1 MLCSVGH
8 YLCHFC
14 QFRHHYDLLCQLAAQ
29 IRRYTHKITL
39 VQWIVIQLLAAR
51 WNKPLLY
58 LPVQVYPAD
67 ATQWTKVD
75 YDNDGVVSDFSASGV
90 LVSIV
95 AAKNHDHARISGVTV
110 DACLPQPRNMRSASL
125 SACLIQCL
133 VQLCDR
139 PFFCLMPAVQKRR
152 ILGPW
157 LLKKKVVHTRLPS
170 VGFRSWFRFLA
181 VSMHVTWIINPA
193 LGCHYFPPGLQL
205 PAQPLRGL
213 LPILLLGEHRHD
225 RCEQFA

>member
-1 MLCSVGH
+1 
-8 YLCHFC
+8 
-14 QFRHHYDLLCQLAAQ
+14 
-29 IRRYTHKITL
+29 
-39 VQWIVIQLLAAR
+39 
-51 WNKPLLY
+51 
-58 LPVQVYPAD
+58 VQVYPAD

-157 LLKKKVVHTRLPS
+157 LLKKKSCPYSITERRVPELIPVLGSQHACDMSHKPGVRLPLLS
-170 VGFRSWFRFLA
+170 ARPA
-181 VSMHVTWIINPA
+181 VTPTTLKRAATN
-193 LGCHYFPPGLQL
+193 
-205 PAQPLRGL
+205 
-213 LPILLLGEHRHD
+213 
-225 RCEQFA
+225 FAAW

>member
-14 QFRHHYDLLCQLAAQ
+14 QFHHHYDLLCQLAAQ
-29 IRRYTHKITL
+29 IKSYTHKITL

-95 AAKNHDHARISGVTV
+95 AANNHDHARISGVTV

-157 LLKKKVVHTRLPS
+157 LLKKKSCPYSITERRVPELIPVLGSQHACDMSHKPGVRLPLLS
-170 VGFRSWFRFLA
+170 ARPA
-181 VSMHVTWIINPA
+181 VTPTTLKRAATN
-193 LGCHYFPPGLQL
+193 
-205 PAQPLRGL
+205 
-213 LPILLLGEHRHD
+213 
-225 RCEQFA
+225 FAAWWTEAR